1 MTQTLS
7 PEQLNEEG
15 KAAYEREEY
24 LEAAKAFEAAA
35 KGFISSGDIL
45 AAAEADNN
53 RSVTLLQAGEAESAL
68 EAVGN
73 TPETFADANDMRRQ
87 AMALGNK
94 AAALAALNR
103 REDAEKAYWESARL
117 LEEVGDTELR
127 ASVMNAIS
135 RLQMRS
141 GRYLEAITSMQSGLD
156 KTDKLS
162 ITQRILKKLLQIL
175 GRLLNKS

>member
-1 MTQTLS
+1 MNQTLS

-24 LEAAKAFEAAA
+24 LEAAEAFEAAS
-35 KGFISSGDIL
+35 KGFVTSGDIL

-73 TPETFADANDMRRQ
+73 TPEIFAEANDTRRH

-103 REDAEKAYWESARL
+103 REDAEKIYWKSARL

-141 GRYLEAITSMQSGLD
+141 GRLMEAMTSMQSGLE
-156 KTDKLS
+156 KTDNLN
-162 ITQRILKKLLQIL
+162 IIQRILKKLLQIL